1 MDSSLNLYILVTI
14 VCWGLWGIAD
24 KKALQIGEQFDVI
37 LCLYTATLFILPV
50 VLAVLLNTEP
60 SWRPGAEVLGWTG
73 CAAATYLLAMFAYI
87 EAMKKTEASYVLG
100 ITASYPLI
108 LQFLATLF
116 LGEPLIPQRILGSAV
131 IASGLIL
138 IGGSSTEKH
147 ESANTDDK
155 ARVTVWILVA
165 VATLCW
171 GVYGLFDKKA
181 LGAGSALEVYTTQRM
196 WDVVAL
202 GFLWAFAK
210 AKRIKVSLRNKQVWF
225 YCALSALA
233 LGVGGMCYLQALAQA
248 SASYVIT
255 ITGCYPLLMYLF
267 AILWLK
273 EKFNLIRFA
282 GILLI
287 VLGGITVQL
296 TQS

>member
-1 MDSSLNLYILVTI
+1 MSLNLSILVTL

-24 KKALQIGEQFDVI
+24 KKALQGAKQFDVI
-37 LCLYTATLFILPV
+37 LCLYLCTVALVPFVGAWQIISTPGWRPDTQTLF
-50 VLAVLLNTEP
+50 
-60 SWRPGAEVLGWTG
+60 WTG
-73 CAAATYLLAMFAYI
+73 CAASTYLAAMFAYI
-87 EAMKKTEASYVLG
+87 EAMKRTEASYVLG

-116 LGEPLIPQRILGSAV
+116 LSEPLVPERLLGSAI

-138 IGGSSTEKH
+138 IGGSTEKQPP
-147 ESANTDDK
+147 SAQNDK
-155 ARVTVWILVA
+155 AQLFVWLLVA
-165 VATLCW
+165 IATLCW

-181 LGAGSALEVYTTQRM
+181 LATGSPFEVFVIQRL

-202 GFLWAFAK
+202 ALLLIIARARK
-210 AKRIKVSLRNKQVWF
+210 ISIHLRDRKTWF
-225 YCALSALA
+225 YCGASALA
-233 LGVGGMCYLQALAQA
+233 LATGGLCYLQALSMA

-255 ITGCYPLLMYLF
+255 ITGCYPLLMYFFAMLF
-267 AILWLK
+267 LG
-273 EKFNLIRFA
+273 EKFNLVRFC

-287 VLGGITVQL
+287 VAGGLTVQL

>member
-1 MDSSLNLYILVTI
+1 MDIRLNLNILITL

-24 KKALQIGEQFDVI
+24 KKALQGAKQFDVI
-37 LCLYTATLFILPV
+37 LCLYLCTVVLVPFVGAAQIISTPGWRPAPQTLF
-50 VLAVLLNTEP
+50 
-60 SWRPGAEVLGWTG
+60 WTG
-73 CAAATYLLAMFAYI
+73 CAASTYLGAMFAYI
-87 EAMKKTEASYVLG
+87 EAMKRTEASYVLG

-116 LGEPLIPQRILGSAV
+116 LNEPLVPERLLGSAI

-138 IGGSSTEKH
+138 IGGSTEKKPPSSH
-147 ESANTDDK
+147 NDK
-155 ARVTVWILVA
+155 AQLIVWLLVA
-165 VATLCW
+165 IATLCW

-181 LGAGSALEVYTTQRM
+181 LATGSPFEVFVIQRL

-202 GFLWAFAK
+202 ALLFIIARARK
-210 AKRIKVSLRNKQVWF
+210 ISIHLRDRKTWL
-225 YCALSALA
+225 YCGMSAMALA
-233 LGVGGMCYLQALAQA
+233 AGGLCYLQALSMA

-255 ITGCYPLLMYLF
+255 ITGCYPLLMYFFAMLF
-267 AILWLK
+267 LG
-273 EKFNLIRFA
+273 EKFNLVRFF

-287 VLGGITVQL
+287 VAGGLTVQL